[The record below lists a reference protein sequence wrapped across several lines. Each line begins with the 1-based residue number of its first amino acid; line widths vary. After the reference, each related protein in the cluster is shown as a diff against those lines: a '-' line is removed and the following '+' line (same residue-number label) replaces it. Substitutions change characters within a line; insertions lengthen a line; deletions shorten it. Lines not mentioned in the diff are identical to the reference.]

1 MNNIDRLN
9 CLYKQKK
16 TLEFKIN
23 IVLTEMGLV
32 KNDSSEYEELI
43 RDYNKFNQELYDVEI
58 EIVTRGGVLCQIM
71 IFYTKLNKI
80 SVDKQKMLC

>member
-9 CLYKQKK
+9 YLYKQKK

-23 IVLTEMGLV
+23 IVLTEMGFI
-32 KNDSSEYEELI
+32 KNEDGKYEELI

-58 EIVTRGGVLCQIM
+58 EIVTRGGVLC
-71 IFYTKLNKI
+71 
-80 SVDKQKMLC
+80 

>member
-9 CLYKQKK
+9 YLYKQKK

-23 IVLTEMGLV
+23 IILTEMGLV
-32 KNDSSEYEELI
+32 KNEDVKYEELI

-58 EIVTRGGVLCQIM
+58 EIVTRGGVLC
-71 IFYTKLNKI
+71 
-80 SVDKQKMLC
+80 

>member
-1 MNNIDRLN
+1 MDNIDRLN
-9 CLYKQKK
+9 YLYKQKN

-32 KNDSSEYEELI
+32 KNKDGKYEELI

-58 EIVTRGGVLCQIM
+58 EIVTRGGVLC
-71 IFYTKLNKI
+71 
-80 SVDKQKMLC
+80 

>member
-9 CLYKQKK
+9 YLYEQKK

-23 IVLTEMGLV
+23 VILTEMGFI
-32 KNDSSEYEELI
+32 KNEDGKYEELI

-58 EIVTRGGVLCQIM
+58 EIVTRGGVLC
-71 IFYTKLNKI
+71 
-80 SVDKQKMLC
+80 

>member
-9 CLYKQKK
+9 YLYKQRK

-23 IVLTEMGLV
+23 IILTEMGLV
-32 KNDSSEYEELI
+32 KNEDVKYEELI

-58 EIVTRGGVLCQIM
+58 EIVTRGGVLC
-71 IFYTKLNKI
+71 
-80 SVDKQKMLC
+80 

>member
-9 CLYKQKK
+9 YLYEQKK

-23 IVLTEMGLV
+23 VILTEMGLV
-32 KNDSSEYEELI
+32 KNEDGKYEELI

-58 EIVTRGGVLCQIM
+58 EIVTRGGVLC
-71 IFYTKLNKI
+71 
-80 SVDKQKMLC
+80 

>member
-9 CLYKQKK
+9 YLYKQKN

-23 IVLTEMGLV
+23 IILTEMGLV
-32 KNDSSEYEELI
+32 KNEDNKYEELI

-58 EIVTRGGVLCQIM
+58 EIVTRGGILC
-71 IFYTKLNKI
+71 
-80 SVDKQKMLC
+80 

>member
-9 CLYKQKK
+9 YLYKQKK

-23 IVLTEMGLV
+23 IILTEMGLV
-32 KNDSSEYEELI
+32 KNEDVKYEDLI

-58 EIVTRGGVLCQIM
+58 EIVTRGGVLC
-71 IFYTKLNKI
+71 
-80 SVDKQKMLC
+80 

>member
-9 CLYKQKK
+9 YLYKQKK

-23 IVLTEMGLV
+23 IILTEMGFV
-32 KNDSSEYEELI
+32 KNEDGKYEELI

-58 EIVTRGGVLCQIM
+58 EIVTRGGVLC
-71 IFYTKLNKI
+71 
-80 SVDKQKMLC
+80 